1 MYASIFDRKLPENR
15 IAVLVLPMI
24 MIVVKI
30 GTFGGADII
39 CLFPVNVIDR
49 RKICPLVFARKAI
62 FAKSHPITSEK
73 IFVSNLGIEPEV
85 AFSRDIN
92 KSRSPGFLG
101 FFTLDCLGIRDF
113 RDF

>member
-1 MYASIFDRKLPENR
+1 MLDRKLPENR
-15 IAVLVLPMI
+15 ITVLVLPMI

-62 FAKSHPITSEK
+62 FAKSHPITSKK
-73 IFVSNLGIEPEV
+73 IFVSNLGIE
-85 AFSRDIN
+85 N
-92 KSRSPGFLG
+92 FLEIFGIFHSG
-101 FFTLDCLGIRDF
+101 FFRDF
-113 RDF
+113 RIPIPIPGISGFLNFAVGIF